1 MPNVANLA
9 MDCSEC
15 DRLWRTYPFATR
27 QHLQIIKAQEEAA
40 LSDDIERMMEVEEA
54 LRAAEEWRGLAR
66 KAVRDHE
73 RAAHPEKKISNTELA
88 LTCPAPAS
96 RHSRW

>member
-1 MPNVANLA
+1 
-9 MDCSEC
+9 MDCPEC
-15 DRLWRTYPFATR
+15 DRLWRTYAFATR

-54 LRAAEEWRGLAR
+54 LRAAEEWRVLAR

-73 RAAHPEKKISNTELA
+73 RAAHPEKKSATH
-88 LTCPAPAS
+88 PAK
-96 RHSRW
+96 